1 MTAERP
7 GGETPPSEEGLTA
20 SNPPSPANAGTPAVT
35 LCPGFYIVKSRY
47 VGEHAYAECDV
58 CGVTGPA
65 GCRCEQTVIA

>member
-7 GGETPPSEEGLTA
+7 GGEWPTPRAELTA
-20 SNPPSPANAGTPAVT
+20 SPANAETPAVIT

-47 VGEHAYAECDV
+47 EGDKAFAECDV